1 MDEAELACCS
11 NPGCDEPGTNRC
23 SACKATFYC
32 GPICQTADWAH
43 HKEECPGH
51 LLKMGMA
58 HIEKTKGFDRNNNWM
73 QALWYAELAL
83 TKLKLLKDRPF
94 EAMDDA
100 FGYKTGALKFMG
112 RYREAMENAKE
123 RYTMWAM
130 TNIRNPR
137 SIWADFDLIDC
148 CMHINEFVDAEL
160 FARTAYEI
168 INERTDNIIPADRRQ
183 KFLAR
188 GSHYLAR
195 ATHLLAKAGGIA
207 PEAKQAAGVKAIA
220 LAREALEI
228 STPLFG
234 AGSEQ
239 VASNVNVLADVLVY
253 FNDVDDDEVLRLY
266 EQGKAIYARVHGGSS
281 HNVAASENNLAI
293 VYRSRAKR
301 AHDANDL
308 DRVEANLQL
317 ALPHLREAVR
327 ICRAINHPDKADEA
341 LGSAV
346 KIEQLLRLVEIQRAA
361 AAAAATAATAATAA
375 AESKQ

>member
-1 MDEAELACCS
+1 M
-11 NPGCDEPGTNRC
+11 
-23 SACKATFYC
+23 
-32 GPICQTADWAH
+32 
-43 HKEECPGH
+43 
-51 LLKMGMA
+51 
-58 HIEKTKGFDRNNNWM
+58 
-73 QALWYAELAL
+73 
-83 TKLKLLKDRPF
+83 
-94 EAMDDA
+94 
-100 FGYKTGALKFMG
+100 
-112 RYREAMENAKE
+112 
-123 RYTMWAM
+123 
-130 TNIRNPR
+130 
-137 SIWADFDLIDC
+137 
-148 CMHINEFVDAEL
+148 
-160 FARTAYEI
+160 
-168 INERTDNIIPADRRQ
+168 
-183 KFLAR
+183 
-188 GSHYLAR
+188 
-195 ATHLLAKAGGIA
+195 
-207 PEAKQAAGVKAIA
+207 
-220 LAREALEI
+220 
-228 STPLFG
+228 
-234 AGSEQ
+234 
-239 VASNVNVLADVLVY
+239 NVLADVLVY